1 MDPHGMDRLVKS
13 SSMNSPLAAAGR
25 TNSGP
30 IILAKPLPEARYVR
44 QNNVTLTDCG
54 LPPVPKPAH
63 SATPIVTRTRFHEF
77 TVPATMAMLLVLMAG
92 GILMLYFCV
101 RVFCRNRR
109 YSRGKWM
116 TFSYTDGSFLSGGAD
131 VDGGA
136 VQLSPSYISG
146 QPLDIE
152 SLRFQLHR
160 EQTNCG
166 ARMFARSRGGY
177 NADYDGNTTGT
188 AAYPFGNSNH
198 HHTAS
203 VPVIISAKS
212 AASRVDDSS
221 IDKRRSSMP
230 ELLHKNSGCSNNKS
244 STVAESDTV
253 TPLKTVHSSCD
264 ILQSSIYE
272 LRPLQRPSR
281 PWSS

>member
-1 MDPHGMDRLVKS
+1 MDPHRMDRLAKPS
-13 SSMNSPLAAAGR
+13 SVNSPLAAAGH
-25 TNSGP
+25 TGGGNGP

-54 LPPVPKPAH
+54 LPPAPKPAH

-92 GILMLYFCV
+92 GILILYFCV

-116 TFSYTDGSFLSGGAD
+116 TSFSYTDGSFLSGGAD
-131 VDGGA
+131 VGGGA

-152 SLRFQLHR
+152 SLLQLDR
-160 EQTNCG
+160 ERNKGSKNYSAYEDHAQTT
-166 ARMFARSRGGY
+166 S
-177 NADYDGNTTGT
+177 
-188 AAYPFGNSNH
+188 YPFASSMH

-203 VPVIISAKS
+203 VPVFTATN
-212 AASRVDDSS
+212 ATS
-221 IDKRRSSMP
+221 IDATAIGKRRSSMP
-230 ELLHKNSGCSNNKS
+230 ELLHKISSGGCDDNTIEADASGNNLS
-244 STVAESDTV
+244 
-253 TPLKTVHSSCD
+253 PLKSVLSGCD
-264 ILQSSIYE
+264 ILPASLYE
-272 LRPLQRPSR
+272 MRPLPRPCR
-281 PWSS
+281 PWTSS